1 MKRKPR
7 VKRPRKEKIKGY
19 DSVWEYILH
28 DTLLK
33 DWEHHTEKVSYVI
46 EHTYEPDFTRALQ
59 GTLIML
65 ESKGRFWDH
74 AEYSKYIWVKKNLPP
89 NVELVF
95 LFANASAPMPRAK
108 VRKDGTKRT
117 HGEWAT
123 ANGFRWFTED
133 TLPDKWIDP
142 ESRKTNEFN
151 VRQQELKEL
160 EDKYAK

>member
-1 MKRKPR
+1 
-7 VKRPRKEKIKGY
+7 
-19 DSVWEYILH
+19 
-28 DTLLK
+28 
-33 DWEHHTEKVSYVI
+33 
-46 EHTYEPDFTRALQ
+46 
-59 GTLIML
+59 ML

-151 VRQQELKEL
+151 MRQQELKEL